1 VQDAR
6 QYAALAAALL
16 IGALLLLGCWFYS
29 YLTWC
34 YPLLIIAIVQ
44 TAERADRAKVDALAD
59 SCITE
64 TSVARLPLRSG

>member
-1 VQDAR
+1 VVAEDGRRSGRGRMR
-6 QYAALAAALL
+6 QH
-16 IGALLLLGCWFYS
+16 

-59 SCITE
+59 SCVTG
-64 TSVARLPLRSG
+64 TSAARLPLWSG